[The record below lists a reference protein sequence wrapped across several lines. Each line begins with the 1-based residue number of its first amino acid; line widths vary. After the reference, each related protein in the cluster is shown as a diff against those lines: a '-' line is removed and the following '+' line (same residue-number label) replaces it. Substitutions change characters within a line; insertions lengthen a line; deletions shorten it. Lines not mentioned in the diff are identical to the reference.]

1 MEKKIFCKTL
11 LVFFLFSLV
20 FPKGANAYLD
30 PGNVSFLTQIVVAS
44 LAGGAYLVATSW
56 KKIKS
61 ILSKFFPRPNKSDT
75 KDVPHKDSS

>member
-1 MEKKIFCKTL
+1 MEKKILCKTL

-61 ILSKFFPRPNKSDT
+61 ILSKFFSGSNKPDK
-75 KDVPHKDSS
+75 KDVSHKDSS